1 MSVVDLT
8 TFQFR
13 NLVSNKIEFHKNLN
27 FLLGDN
33 GSGKSSFLE
42 SIFYLG
48 HGKSFRTS
56 NVGNLIVNAGDK
68 FVISVLTDSDSRLGI
83 EHCSNGNNVIKI
95 DGETKGKLSELAKNI
110 VVQIVTPESFRLFF
124 GGPKERRK
132 FVDMGLFHV
141 EHSYSELWKR
151 FNKTLKHRNACLK
164 QKLIDKQFEYWTSQF
179 CQLSV
184 DIASLRHSYIEQL
197 RIELGEWLQI
207 LLPDIKEEISVQYL
221 QGWNSKKSLEEILL
235 SNKFKELEKG
245 YSLYGA
251 QKFDIRF
258 LLEGIAIENK
268 LSRGQQ
274 KLFLLALTLAQTKLI
289 EKVNRI
295 KPILLVDDIGAELDE
310 NSRSAM
316 SKALSKVN
324 CQTFITAIDVQ
335 ALEPLIP
342 KNNNEY
348 KMFHVEHGKIS
359 LKSE

>member
-1 MSVVDLT
+1 MSVKDLT

-13 NLVSNKIEFHKNLN
+13 NLVGSKTSFHPNLN
-27 FLLGDN
+27 FLVGDN

-42 SIFYLG
+42 SLFYLG

-56 NVGNLIVNAGDK
+56 TVGNLIVNGGDK
-68 FVISVLTDSDSRLGI
+68 FVVSVFMASDSRLGI
-83 EHCSNGNNVIKI
+83 EHTTDGTNAIKV
-95 DGETKGKLSELAKNI
+95 DGVARNKMSELAKNI

-132 FVDMGLFHV
+132 FVDLGLFHV
-141 EHSYSELWKR
+141 EHQFADLWKR
-151 FNKTLKHRNACLK
+151 FNKTLKQRNACLR
-164 QKLIDKQFEYWTSQF
+164 QRVSSQQITYWTEQF

-184 DIASLRHSYIEQL
+184 DIASLREGYIDIL
-197 RIELGEWLQI
+197 RNELLYWLSI
-207 LLPDIKEEISVQYL
+207 LLPEIKEAISVQYL
-221 QGWNSKKSLEEILL
+221 QGWNSKKALIDVLNVNAE
-235 SNKFKELEKG
+235 KELEKG

-258 LLEGIAIENK
+258 LIGGIAIENT

-274 KLFLLALTLAQTKLI
+274 KLFLLALTFAQTKLI
-289 EKVNRI
+289 ERVNRI

-310 NSRSAM
+310 NSRVSM
-316 SKALSKVN
+316 SKALLKVD

-342 KNNNEY
+342 KNKNEY